1 MTPADTARPRRV
13 LVRPPNW
20 LGDAVLSLPA
30 IAAVRR
36 ASPGEHLTIA
46 AIPAVAALF
55 REVTDAQPDAVIDLP
70 SGSRDVVAAIR
81 AGAFDR
87 AVLFPNSF
95 RSAWQVW
102 RAHVPERWGYAAAG
116 RGPLLTR
123 RARRRRAGHQAE
135 YYRALAEGLGFAPDE
150 TLPRIAASEESR
162 ARAGALVGPAEGR
175 PLVGVAP
182 GAAYGEAKQWP
193 PDRLAAVAAR
203 LIAEHGVAVV
213 AVGAQ
218 HDRDAARAIESWL
231 RLHAPG
237 ALGRFLDLT
246 GRTSV
251 GVLIGLIA
259 RMAAFIP
266 NDSGAMHVAAALG
279 RPVVALFGPTDE
291 RRTRPLGDAT
301 VLTASVFCRPCLLR
315 ECPIDHRCMK
325 RLSVDAVYGSV
336 AARLGAAG

>member
-1 MTPADTARPRRV
+1 
-13 LVRPPNW
+13 
-20 LGDAVLSLPA
+20 
-30 IAAVRR
+30 
-36 ASPGEHLTIA
+36 
-46 AIPAVAALF
+46 
-55 REVTDAQPDAVIDLP
+55 
-70 SGSRDVVAAIR
+70 
-81 AGAFDR
+81 
-87 AVLFPNSF
+87 
-95 RSAWQVW
+95 
-102 RAHVPERWGYAAAG
+102 
-116 RGPLLTR
+116 
-123 RARRRRAGHQAE
+123 
-135 YYRALAEGLGFAPDE
+135 
-150 TLPRIAASEESR
+150 
-162 ARAGALVGPAEGR
+162 
-175 PLVGVAP
+175 
-182 GAAYGEAKQWP
+182 
-193 PDRLAAVAAR
+193 
-203 LIAEHGVAVV
+203 
-213 AVGAQ
+213 VGAQ

-259 RMAAFIP
+259 RMAAFIS